1 MLSIAPIAAGAAQ
14 YYTDA
19 DNYYFLG
26 SMDSRWL
33 GEGAE
38 SLGLSGRV
46 EDVAFAEVLAG
57 RLPNG
62 DSLER
67 MENGKNVHRPGYDL
81 TLSAPKSVSVLALL
95 YGDTRLI
102 EAHNRA
108 VEVAVGE
115 IESLISSRLMREG
128 VSETVL
134 TENGVFAVFNHDTS
148 RALEPHIHSH
158 VITMNA
164 TQTEAGWRTLSSDTV
179 DKSGFIETVFSLQ
192 IAIGQIYHN
201 ALRTGIER
209 LGMSTHETGKN
220 GLWEIDGVPT
230 EPFSSRRKEI
240 VDAVGQDASRHSR
253 DVAALDTRE
262 VKRTPDKDE
271 LLTEW
276 HERADKAGFDYKT
289 FVQQTVE
296 RQQQQTQNDPL
307 LTAAPSADMTLAVN
321 QAISHLSDN
330 KTQFTYSEVLS
341 KTLGGI
347 RAQAGS
353 FQQARDAI
361 EAAIESQ
368 QLIPLDREKGTFTSA
383 IHLLDELSVQQL
395 AGRIQSENRTVA
407 FSAPEQRPQGVMGKI
422 ADVMPNLA
430 IISGSGGATVQR
442 ERVIDAINMAS
453 GQGRIVTVLATDKS
467 GQDFL
472 EQDGTLSGRVI
483 DRRAVAEGVQLP
495 TNSTLVV
502 ASAEKLSVKETLHLL
517 DHAQRS
523 SVQVLF
529 MDTQGRKGTGNA
541 LATLEDAGVAR
552 FKAANE
558 TPVSV
563 DIISQGDKRQRYAA
577 LAEKYAELTAS
588 SVPVSAQVSGPR
600 EQQLLTQTIRDT
612 LQTQG
617 QLTAERVSVQ
627 SLVPVWQDSKSRR
640 QMDSYREGMVME
652 RWDGEKRQLER
663 YTLDTVA
670 EQTRKLVLRDS
681 DGNKRVMPVGQLNSE
696 WRLYQ
701 SRAIDV
707 AVGERLQWLTQQEG
721 IKSRDTVTV
730 TAIEND
736 TLHVEHQGKARKIP
750 LNDGIKATYGYVT
763 TPGSQ
768 VQEKGVVLAAVAGRD
783 TNATQLNTLARS
795 GDSILL
801 YTPLSENEAQVRLS
815 GSPLYR
821 PTLSQVNPDKQPLPA
836 VLDEARDNLMS
847 VAEKSVRQAIN
858 VTQGS
863 DVTFSRL
870 SVMAKA
876 LPMHPTM
883 TPARVDAEINRQ
895 IQSGE
900 LLPVETP
907 SGKAQQ
913 VYVTAAS
920 YAMEKQI
927 LHTILAGKNSV
938 APLMSEADPTL
949 FAGLTAGQQ
958 AASRLMLESPDQFIG
973 IQGYAGV
980 GKTTQ
985 FKAVL
990 GALNTLPDAQR
1001 PEVIGLAPT
1010 HRAVGEMASVGV
1022 KAQTIAS
1029 FLMDTERRMQS
1040 GETLDF
1046 SRTLFLVD
1054 ESSMV
1059 GNRDMSDTLT
1069 RIASGGGRAV
1079 LSGDTQQLLSVENGA
1094 PFSLMQQRST
1104 LDVAIMKDIVRQ
1116 SPELRPAVDAI
1127 IARQITPALHII
1139 ASVTPE
1145 QVPREAGV
1153 TPPTSSVEEYQ
1164 QTSEDKADNGDLVIE
1179 AIVRDYTGRTDAARA
1194 QTLIVTQTNTD
1205 KRAVNRGIHDEL
1217 KEQGVLGAATVSIE
1231 VFDRE
1236 KTHVDALKSVAG
1248 MAAFNGGTVLINKEY
1263 YTLTVGNE
1271 GKQQGVVTLIDAEG
1285 QPRLLSAFES
1295 SVRDVAIF
1303 KSRDI
1308 ELSVGDKVSF
1318 SQNDKERGRDAN
1330 TRWTVSAIAENQDI
1344 TLTHNGQ
1351 RRVINPST
1359 DPADRHLDYAY
1370 AGTAHKA
1377 QGASEPF
1384 VIVLA
1389 GVTGTRKYLASH
1401 SDAYVALSRMKS
1413 HVQVYT
1419 DDLTKWSEAVS
1430 RTGSRKTAHDVL
1442 HADDDRQTQTGNRLW
1457 SQARPLA
1464 DNGLGRALLRDSG
1477 LSEQGEAR
1485 FISGSKKYP
1494 SPHVAWPAYDANGR
1508 QSGVWLDA
1516 VGLNDDGYLQ
1526 GLAGKGRLL
1535 GSDSSSFVVLQK
1547 SQNGE
1552 TQLAT
1557 EVDTAMAIARAAP
1570 DSGVILQIGETPPA
1584 YRVEAA
1590 TQGRLPVT
1598 SPANATTPPPADAP
1612 LSLKSPQEQAREQAE
1627 KAEIDRQR
1635 GMPPDADKSTLTP
1648 QTTEAEKQLAHEIQ
1662 QEKQAG
1668 TQQQQQHTEQET
1680 HLERQHQQQQALQQL
1695 EREIVKEKTLG
1706 ES

>member
-1 MLSIAPIAAGAAQ
+1 MLTIAPIAAGAAQ

-33 GEGAE
+33 GEGSE
-38 SLGLSGRV
+38 TLGLSGRV
-46 EDVAFAEVLAG
+46 EEVAFAEMLAG

-67 MENGKNVHRPGYDL
+67 MENGKNVHRQGYDL
-81 TLSAPKSVSVLALL
+81 TLSAPKSVSILGIVG
-95 YGDTRLI
+95 GDSRMI
-102 EAHNRA
+102 EAHNAA
-108 VEVAVGE
+108 VSAVAIE
-115 IESLISSRLMREG
+115 IEGLISTRVMEEG
-128 VSETVL
+128 QSQTVL
-134 TENGVFAVFNHDTS
+134 TGAMVAAAINHDTS
-148 RALEPHIHSH
+148 RELDPQLHTHLL
-158 VITMNA
+158 VMNA
-164 TQTEAGWRTLSSDTV
+164 TEHEGEWRTLSSDTV
-179 DKSGFIETVFSLQ
+179 NKSGFIEMVYANQ
-192 IAIGQIYHN
+192 IALGQIYRHE
-201 ALRTGIER
+201 LRQQIEAM
-209 LGMSTHETGKN
+209 GFETVETGKH
-220 GLWEIDGVPT
+220 GLWEIKDVPVQ
-230 EPFSSRRKEI
+230 PFSTRTQQIQE
-240 VDAVGQDASRHSR
+240 AVGPDASLKSR
-253 DVAALDTRE
+253 DVAALDTRQ
-262 VKRTPDKDE
+262 VKQTPDKDE

-276 HERADKAGFDYKT
+276 FDRLDKAGFDMGAFQRQAT
-289 FVQQTVE
+289 E
-296 RQQQQTQNDPL
+296 RQQAKDINNPAQA
-307 LTAAPSADMTLAVN
+307 AAPSPDMALAVN

-330 KTQFTYSEVLS
+330 KTQFTYSEILS

-347 RAQAGS
+347 SAQAGS
-353 FQQARDAI
+353 FQQARAAI
-361 EAAIESQ
+361 DMAIESQ

-407 FSAPEQRPQGVMGKI
+407 FSAPEQRPQGVMGQI

-442 ERVIDAINMAS
+442 ERVIDAVNMAS

-517 DHAQRS
+517 DHAQRH

-558 TPVSV
+558 TPVTV
-563 DIISQGDKRQRYAA
+563 DIISQGDKRQRYDA
-577 LAEKYAELTAS
+577 LAQKYAELTSS
-588 SVPVSAQVSGPR
+588 SVPVIVQVSGPR
-600 EQQLLTQTIRDT
+600 EQQLLTQTIRQT
-612 LQTQG
+612 LQTHG
-617 QLTAERVSVQ
+617 ELKAESVSVQ
-627 SLVPVWQDSKSRR
+627 SLVPVWQDSKSRS
-640 QMDSYREGMVME
+640 QMDDYRAGMVLE
-652 RWDGEKRQLER
+652 RWHAEERKLER
-663 YTLDTVA
+663 YTIDTVA
-670 EQTRKLVLRDS
+670 DQTRKLVLRDS
-681 DGNKRVMPVGQLNSE
+681 DGNKSVMPVGQLNSE

-701 SRAIDV
+701 SRAIEV
-707 AVGERLQWLTQQEG
+707 AVGERLQWLSKQEG
-721 IKSRDTVTV
+721 INSRDTVTV
-730 TAIEND
+730 TAFKND
-736 TLHVEHQGKARKIP
+736 TLHVEHNGKARKIP
-750 LNDGIKATYGYVT
+750 FGDGIKATYGYVT
-763 TPGSQ
+763 APGSQ

-783 TNATQLNTLARS
+783 TNETQLNTLARG
-795 GDSILL
+795 GDTVLL

-821 PTLSQVNPDKQPLPA
+821 TALSQVNPDSQPLPVA
-836 VLDEARDNLMS
+836 LDQARDNLMS

-863 DVTFSRL
+863 EVTFARM
-870 SVMAKA
+870 SVMATA
-876 LPMHPTM
+876 LPMHASM
-883 TPARVDAEINRQ
+883 TPARVNTEINRQ
-895 IQSGE
+895 IKSGE
-900 LLPVETP
+900 LLPVDTP
-907 SGKAQQ
+907 NGKARQL
-913 VYVTAAS
+913 YVTAAS

-927 LHTILAGKNSV
+927 LHTILEGKNSV
-938 APLMSEADPTL
+938 APLLPEADPTL

-958 AASRLMLESPDQFIG
+958 AGSRLILESPDRFVG

-990 GALNTLPDAQR
+990 AAINTLPDAQR

-1029 FLMDTERRMQS
+1029 FLMDSERRTQS

-1054 ESSMV
+1054 ESSMI
-1059 GNRDMSDTLT
+1059 GNRDMSDTLS
-1069 RIASGGGRAV
+1069 RIAAAGGRAV
-1079 LSGDTQQLLSVENGA
+1079 MSGDDKQLLSVENGA
-1094 PFSLMQQRST
+1094 PFSLMQQRSA

-1116 SPELRPAVDAI
+1116 SPELRPAVEAI
-1127 IARQITPALHII
+1127 IERQIAPALNVIE
-1139 ASVTPE
+1139 SVTPG
-1145 QVPREAGV
+1145 QVPREVGV
-1153 TPPTSSVEEYQ
+1153 IPPKSSVEEYQ
-1164 QTSEDKADNGDLVIE
+1164 QTPKDKAEKGDLVID
-1179 AIVRDYTGRTDAARA
+1179 AIVRDYTGRTDVARA
-1194 QTLIVTQTNTD
+1194 QTLIVTQTNDD
-1205 KRAVNRGIHDEL
+1205 KRAVNQGIHDTL
-1217 KEQGVLGAATVSIE
+1217 KELGKLGETTVSIA

-1236 KTHVDALKSVAG
+1236 KTHVDALKSVSG
-1248 MAAFNGGTVLINKEY
+1248 MAKFNGGTVLINKEY
-1263 YTLTVGNE
+1263 YTLTVGKE
-1271 GKQQGVVTLIDAEG
+1271 GKQQGVVTLIDTEG

-1303 KSRDI
+1303 KSREI

-1318 SQNDKERGRDAN
+1318 SQNDKERDRDAN
-1330 TRWTVSAIAENQDI
+1330 TRWTVSAIADNQDI
-1344 TLTHNGQ
+1344 TLTHNGKS
-1351 RRVINPST
+1351 RVINPST
-1359 DPADRHLDYAY
+1359 APADRHLDYAY

-1377 QGASEPF
+1377 QGASEQF

-1389 GVTGTRKYLASH
+1389 GVTATRKYLASH

-1419 DDLTKWSEAVS
+1419 DNLIKWSEAVG
-1430 RTGSRKTAHDVL
+1430 RAGSRKTAHDVL
-1442 HADDDRQTQTGNRLW
+1442 HASDDRQADTGNRLW
-1457 SQARPLA
+1457 EQARPLA

-1508 QSGVWLDA
+1508 QSGVWLDE
-1516 VGLNDDGYLQ
+1516 VRLNDDGYLQ

-1535 GSDSSSFVVLQK
+1535 GSESSSFVVLQQ

-1552 TQLAT
+1552 TQLVK
-1557 EVDTAMAIARAAP
+1557 EVDSAMAIARASP
-1570 DSGVILQIGETPPA
+1570 DSGVVIQIGEVPPA
-1584 YRVEAA
+1584 YRVEAV
-1590 TQGRLPVT
+1590 TQGSLPVT
-1598 SPANATTPPPADAP
+1598 SPENPPVAPQADAP
-1612 LSLKSPQEQAREQAE
+1612 LSLKTPEEQAREQAE

-1635 GMPPDADKSTLTP
+1635 AMPLEAEKSTLSPETA
-1648 QTTEAEKQLAHEIQ
+1648 EAEKQMAREIQ
-1662 QEKQAG
+1662 QEKHVG
-1668 TQQQQQHTEQET
+1668 TQHQQQHTEQET
-1680 HLERQHQQQQALQQL
+1680 HLERQHNQQQALQQL
-1695 EREIVKEKTLG
+1695 EREIVKEKILG

>member
-46 EDVAFAEVLAG
+46 EDVAFGEVLAG

-67 MENGKNVHRPGYDL
+67 MENGKNVHRAGYDL
-81 TLSAPKSVSVLALL
+81 TLSAPKSVSVLGIVG
-95 YGDTRLI
+95 GDSRMI
-102 EAHNRA
+102 EAHNAA
-108 VEVAVGE
+108 VSIVAKEVEG
-115 IESLISSRLMREG
+115 LISTRVMEEG
-128 VSETVL
+128 QSQTIL
-134 TENGVFAVFNHDTS
+134 TGAMVAAAINHDTS
-148 RALEPHIHSH
+148 RELDPQLHTHLL
-158 VITMNA
+158 VMNA
-164 TQTEAGWRTLSSDTV
+164 TEHEGEWRTLSSDTV
-179 DKSGFIETVFSLQ
+179 KKSGFIEMVYANQ
-192 IAIGQIYHN
+192 IALGQIYRHE
-201 ALRTGIER
+201 LRQQIEAM
-209 LGMSTHETGKN
+209 GFDTVETGKH
-220 GLWEIDGVPT
+220 GLWEIQDVPVQL
-230 EPFSSRRKEI
+230 FSTRTQQIQE
-240 VDAVGQDASRHSR
+240 AVGPDASLKSR
-253 DVAALDTRE
+253 DVAALDTRQ
-262 VKRTPDKDE
+262 VKQTPDKDE

-276 HERADKAGFDYKT
+276 FDRLDKAGFDMGT
-289 FVQQTVE
+289 FQRQATE
-296 RQQQQTQNDPL
+296 RQQAKDIHNPAQA
-307 LTAAPSADMTLAVN
+307 AAPSPDMTQAVS

-347 RAQAGS
+347 SAQAGS

-361 EAAIESQ
+361 EVAIASQ

-430 IISGSGGATVQR
+430 IISGGGGATVQR
-442 ERVIDAINMAS
+442 ERVLDAMNMAS
-453 GQGRIVTVLATDKS
+453 GQGREVLVLATDNA
-467 GQDFL
+467 GQRFL
-472 EQDGTLSGRVI
+472 EQDASLNGRVMG
-483 DRRAVAEGVQLP
+483 RNALGTAFQLP
-495 TNSTLVV
+495 SNSTLVI
-502 ASAEKLSVKETLHLL
+502 AQAEKLSVKETLQVL
-517 DHAQRS
+517 DEAQRS

-529 MDTQGRKGTGNA
+529 IDTQGRKGTGNA
-541 LATLEDAGVAR
+541 LATLEDVGVAR
-552 FKAANE
+552 FKATND

-577 LAEKYAELTAS
+577 LAEKYAELTSS
-588 SVPVSAQVSGPR
+588 SVPVTAQVSGPR

-681 DGNKRVMPVGQLNSE
+681 DGNKRVMSVGQLNSE

-701 SRAIDV
+701 SRAIEV
-707 AVGERLQWLTQQEG
+707 AVGERLQWLTKQEG
-721 IKSRDTVTV
+721 ISSRDTVTV
-730 TAIEND
+730 TAIEQG

-750 LNDGIKATYGYVT
+750 LNEGIKATYGYVT

-821 PTLSQVNPDKQPLPA
+821 PALSQVNPDGQPLQSA
-836 VLDEARDNLMS
+836 LDQARDNLLP
-847 VAEKSVRQAIN
+847 VVEKSVRQAIS
-858 VTQGS
+858 VAQGS
-863 DVTFSRL
+863 EVTFARL
-870 SVMAKA
+870 SVMANA
-876 LPMHPTM
+876 LAMHASM

-895 IQSGE
+895 IQFGE

-913 VYVTAAS
+913 LYVTAAS
-920 YAMEKQI
+920 YEMEKQI
-927 LHTILAGKNSV
+927 LRVMLAGKNSV
-938 APLMSEADPTL
+938 APLMPAADPAL
-949 FAGLTAGQQ
+949 LAGLTSGQQ

-990 GALNTLPDAQR
+990 AALNTLPEAQR

-1029 FLMDTERRMQS
+1029 FLMDTERRVQS
-1040 GETLDF
+1040 GEKVGYTH
-1046 SRTLFLVD
+1046 TLFLVD

-1059 GNRDMSDTLT
+1059 GNRDMADTLT

-1094 PFSLMQQRST
+1094 PFSLMQQRSA

-1116 SPELRPAVDAI
+1116 SPELRPAVEAI
-1127 IARQITPALHII
+1127 IDRQVGQALNII
-1139 ASVTPE
+1139 QSVTPD
-1145 QVPREAGV
+1145 QIPRHVGA
-1153 TPPTSSVEEYQ
+1153 TPPASSVKEYQ
-1164 QTSEDKADNGDLVIE
+1164 QTPEDKAENGDRVIE
-1179 AIVRDYTGRTDAARA
+1179 AIVLDYTGRTDAARA
-1194 QTLIVTQTNTD
+1194 QTLIVTQTNAD

-1263 YTLTVGNE
+1263 YTLTVGKE

-1303 KSRDI
+1303 KSREI

-1351 RRVINPST
+1351 SRVINPVT
-1359 DPADRHLDYAY
+1359 DRADRHIDYAY

-1377 QGASEPF
+1377 QGASESF

-1401 SDAYVALSRMKS
+1401 SDAYVALSRMKT

-1419 DDLTKWSEAVS
+1419 DNLKGWSDSVS
-1430 RTGSRKTAHDVL
+1430 LSTNRKTAHDVL

-1494 SPHVAWPAYDANGR
+1494 SPHVAWPAYDTNGR

-1516 VGLNDDGYLQ
+1516 VGLNDEGYLQ

-1535 GSDSSSFVVLQK
+1535 GSENSSFVVLQK

-1570 DSGVILQIGETPPA
+1570 DSGVILQIGEAPPA

-1590 TQGRLPVT
+1590 TQGSLPVT

-1612 LSLKSPQEQAREQAE
+1612 LSLKTPQELAREQAE

-1635 GMPPDADKSTLTP
+1635 GMPPDADKSTLSP
-1648 QTTEAEKQLAHEIQ
+1648 ATTEAEKQLAREIQ
-1662 QEKQAG
+1662 QEKHAG

-1680 HLERQHQQQQALQQL
+1680 HIERQHNQQQVLQQL

>member
-67 MENGKNVHRPGYDL
+67 MENGKNVHRAGYDL
-81 TLSAPKSVSVLALL
+81 TLSAPKSVSVLGIVG
-95 YGDTRLI
+95 GDSRMI
-102 EAHNRA
+102 EAHNAA
-108 VEVAVGE
+108 VSIVAKEVEG
-115 IESLISSRLMREG
+115 LISTRVMEEG
-128 VSETVL
+128 QSQTIL
-134 TENGVFAVFNHDTS
+134 TGAMVAAAINHDTS
-148 RALEPHIHSH
+148 RELDPQLHTHLL
-158 VITMNA
+158 VMNA
-164 TQTEAGWRTLSSDTV
+164 TEHEGEWRTLSSDTV
-179 DKSGFIETVFSLQ
+179 KKSGFIEMVYANQ
-192 IAIGQIYHN
+192 IALGQIYRHE
-201 ALRTGIER
+201 LRQQIEAM
-209 LGMSTHETGKN
+209 GFDTVETGKH
-220 GLWEIDGVPT
+220 GLWEIKDVPVQL
-230 EPFSSRRKEI
+230 FSTRTQQIQE
-240 VDAVGQDASRHSR
+240 AVGPDASLKSR
-253 DVAALDTRE
+253 DVAALDTRQ
-262 VKRTPDKDE
+262 VKQTPDKDE

-276 HERADKAGFDYKT
+276 FDRLDKAGFDMGT
-289 FVQQTVE
+289 FQRQATE
-296 RQQQQTQNDPL
+296 RQQAKDIHTPAQA
-307 LTAAPSADMTLAVN
+307 AAPSPDMTQAVS

-347 RAQAGS
+347 SAQAGS

-361 EAAIESQ
+361 EVAIASQ

-407 FSAPEQRPQGVMGKI
+407 FSAPEQRAQGVMGKI

-430 IISGSGGATVQR
+430 IISGGGGATVQR
-442 ERVIDAINMAS
+442 ERVIDAMNMAS
-453 GQGRIVTVLATDKS
+453 GQGREVLVLATDNA
-467 GQDFL
+467 GQRFL
-472 EQDGTLSGRVI
+472 EQDASLNGRVMG
-483 DRRAVAEGVQLP
+483 RNALGTAFQLP
-495 TNSTLVV
+495 SNSTLVI
-502 ASAEKLSVKETLHLL
+502 AQAEKLSVKETLQVL
-517 DHAQRS
+517 DEAQRS

-529 MDTQGRKGTGNA
+529 IDTQGRKGTGNA
-541 LATLEDAGVAR
+541 LATLEDVGVAR
-552 FKAANE
+552 FKATNE

-577 LAEKYAELTAS
+577 LAEKYAELTSS
-588 SVPVSAQVSGPR
+588 SVPVTAQVSGPR

-701 SRAIDV
+701 SRAIEV
-707 AVGERLQWLTQQEG
+707 AVGERLQWLTKQEG
-721 IKSRDTVTV
+721 ISSRDTVTV
-730 TAIEND
+730 TAIEQG

-750 LNDGIKATYGYVT
+750 LNEGIKATYGYVT

-821 PTLSQVNPDKQPLPA
+821 PALSQVNPDSQPLPVA
-836 VLDEARDNLMS
+836 LDQARDNLMS

-913 VYVTAAS
+913 LYVTAAS
-920 YAMEKQI
+920 YAMEKQV

-938 APLMSEADPTL
+938 TPLMSEADPTL

-990 GALNTLPDAQR
+990 GALNTLPEAQR

-1029 FLMDTERRMQS
+1029 FLMDTERRVQS
-1040 GETLDF
+1040 GEKVDYTH
-1046 SRTLFLVD
+1046 TLFLVD

-1059 GNRDMSDTLT
+1059 GNRDMADTLT

-1094 PFSLMQQRST
+1094 PFSLMQQRSA

-1127 IARQITPALHII
+1127 IERQITPALNII
-1139 ASVTPE
+1139 ASVSPS

-1153 TPPTSSVEEYQ
+1153 TPPPSSVEEYQ
-1164 QTSEDKADNGDLVIE
+1164 QTSEDKADNGDLVIQ

-1263 YTLTVGNE
+1263 YTLTVGKE

-1285 QPRLLSAFES
+1285 KPRLLSAFES

-1303 KSRDI
+1303 KSREI

-1351 RRVINPST
+1351 SRVINPSM

-1377 QGASEPF
+1377 QGASEAF

-1419 DDLTKWSEAVS
+1419 DDLTKWSQAVS

-1494 SPHVAWPAYDANGR
+1494 SPHVAWPAYDTNGR

-1516 VGLNDDGYLQ
+1516 VGLNDEGYLQ

-1535 GSDSSSFVVLQK
+1535 GSENSSFVVLQK

-1557 EVDTAMAIARAAP
+1557 EVDTAMAIVRAAP
-1570 DSGVILQIGETPPA
+1570 DSGVILQIGEAPPA

-1590 TQGRLPVT
+1590 TQGSLPVT

-1612 LSLKSPQEQAREQAE
+1612 LSLKTPQELAREQAE

-1635 GMPPDADKSTLTP
+1635 GMPPDADKSTLAP
-1648 QTTEAEKQLAHEIQ
+1648 ATTEAEKQLAREIQ
-1662 QEKQAG
+1662 QEKHAG
-1668 TQQQQQHTEQET
+1668 TQQQHTEQET
-1680 HLERQHQQQQALQQL
+1680 HIERQHNQQQALQQL